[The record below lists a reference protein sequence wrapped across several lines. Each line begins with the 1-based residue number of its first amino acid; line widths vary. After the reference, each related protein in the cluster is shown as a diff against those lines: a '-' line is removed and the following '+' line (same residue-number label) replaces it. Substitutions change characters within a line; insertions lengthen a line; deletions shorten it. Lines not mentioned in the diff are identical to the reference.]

1 MSLTQES
8 ELLRLR
14 KEKLNYWKSQAI
26 DPFGGPYPDTQPIE
40 TIITSFV
47 ENLSVRIAGRILS
60 IRDMGKSFFAHIQ
73 DQSAKMQIYANPQ
86 SVGQEAFQQLKHLD
100 LGDIIGVAG
109 ECFLTKTKEKTVRVK
124 SWQLLAKSLR
134 PLPSKWHGLHDVE
147 ARYRQRYLDLIMNP
161 EVKKVFFNR
170 SQIIKEIR
178 HFLHQKGFIEV
189 ETPMMQTV
197 AGGAAANPFK
207 TFHEALGIPLYLR
220 IAPELYLKRLLV
232 GGFEKVFE
240 LNRNFRNEGISRK
253 HNPEF
258 TMLEAYCAYGDYRSM
273 AQLLEELIVHVAQR
287 VFGTL
292 QFPASK
298 HLGENKIVDLTP
310 PWPQKPFREVLSEA
324 IGKDWF
330 TLDEAEKRKVAEE
343 FEIEVKEEYTE
354 SDIAKHL
361 FEKLVEARTIG
372 PLFVTELPADLVPL
386 ARQNKVKPEFVD
398 VFELIVNGQELA
410 PGYSELNDPIVQR
423 ERLEK
428 QVGEEKQKID
438 EEFLLALE
446 YGMPPAGG
454 IGMGIDR
461 LTMLFTGQESIRD
474 VILFPLLRPKEEK

>member
-40 TIITSFV
+40 AIITTFV
-47 ENLSVRIAGRILS
+47 ENVSVRIAGRILS
-60 IRDMGKSFFAHIQ
+60 IRDMGKSFFAHLQ

-86 SVGQEAFQQLKHLD
+86 SVGQEAFNQLKHLD
-100 LGDIIGVAG
+100 IGDIIGVEG

-124 SWQLLAKSLR
+124 SWQLLSKSLR

-189 ETPMMQTV
+189 ETPMMQTL

-273 AQLLEELIVHVAQR
+273 AKLLEELIVHVAQC

-292 QFPASK
+292 QFPVSK
-298 HLGENKIVDLTP
+298 HLAENKMVDLTP

-330 TLDEAEKRKVAEE
+330 ALDEAEKRKVAME
-343 FEIEVKEEYTE
+343 FEIEAKEEFTE
-354 SDIAKHL
+354 SDIARHL

-386 ARQNKVKPEFVD
+386 AKQNKLKPEFVD

-461 LTMLFTGQESIRD
+461 LTMLLTGQESIRD